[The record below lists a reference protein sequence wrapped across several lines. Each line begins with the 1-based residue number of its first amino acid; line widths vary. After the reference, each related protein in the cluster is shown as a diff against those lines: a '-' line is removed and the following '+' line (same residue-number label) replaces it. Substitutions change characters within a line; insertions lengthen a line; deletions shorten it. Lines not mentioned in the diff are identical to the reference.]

1 MQTKHDTMTND
12 KGQILLYQTPDG
24 ESRIEVRLQGET
36 VWLSLDQMAELFQRN
51 KSTISRH
58 IKNVFE
64 EGELQPNTTVAFL
77 ATVQMEGKRKVER
90 DIAYYNLDMIISVGY
105 RVHSYRGV
113 QFRMWATK
121 VLKEYIVK
129 GFALNDDL
137 LKRAGGGNY
146 FDELLARIRDIRS
159 SEKVFYRKVLEI
171 YALSIDYDPRVE
183 MTQEFFKTVQ
193 NKMHFSVHGHTAA
206 EIIYERADAQK
217 DFMGLTTWT
226 GAMPKRTDAEI
237 AKNYLSQE
245 EVTTLNRIVS
255 LYLDFAELQAEE
267 HRPMY
272 MKDWIAILDDFLRIS
287 RKDILTH
294 AGRISAQ
301 LAKAKADAEYDKFKE
316 RTKNELSAVEIHFLE
331 QFEREQKK
339 LTNKRDNK

>member
-1 MQTKHDTMTND
+1 MD
-12 KGQILLYQTPDG
+12 KGQFLLYQTPDG
-24 ESRIEVRLQGET
+24 DSQIEVKLQDDT

-58 IKNVFE
+58 IKNVLE
-64 EGELQPNTTVAFL
+64 DGELQEEATIANF
-77 ATVQMEGKRKVER
+77 ATVQNEGTRKVER
-90 DIAYYNLDMIISVGY
+90 VIAYYNLDMIISVGY

-113 QFRMWATK
+113 QFRIWATK

-129 GFALNDDL
+129 GFAMNDDL

-183 MTQEFFKTVQ
+183 MTQKFFKTIQ
-193 NKMHFSVHGHTAA
+193 NKMHYSVHGHTAA
-206 EIIYERADAQK
+206 EIIYERADAEK
-217 DFMGLTTWT
+217 DFMGLTTWS
-226 GAMPKRTDAEI
+226 GAMPTKPEAEI
-237 AKNYLSQE
+237 AKNYLTHE
-245 EVTTLNRIVS
+245 EIKSLNRIVS
-255 LYLDFAELQAEE
+255 LYLDFAEMQAEE

-272 MKDWIAILDDFLRIS
+272 MKDWINILDDFLRIS

-294 AGRISAQ
+294 AGKISAK
-301 LAKAKADAEYDKFKE
+301 LAKEKADHEYDKFKE
-316 RTKNELSAVEIHFLE
+316 RTKNDLSPVEIHFLE
-331 QFEREQKK
+331 NFEREQKRLMRGDK
-339 LTNKRDNK
+339 NEEK

>member
-1 MQTKHDTMTND
+1 MEDH
-12 KGQILLYQTPDG
+12 KGEIILYQTEDG
-24 ESRIEVRLQGET
+24 KSRIEVRLQGDT
-36 VWLSLDQMAELFQRN
+36 VWLNLDQLAELFQRN

-58 IKNVFE
+58 IRNVFKDR
-64 EGELQPNTTVAFL
+64 ELSKDMVVAYFATTTQHGAID
-77 ATVQMEGKRKVER
+77 GKTQTHLVE
-90 DIAYYNLDMIISVGY
+90 YYNLDMIISLGY

-113 QFRMWATK
+113 QFRMWAST
-121 VLKEYIVK
+121 VLKEYLIK

-137 LKRAGGGNY
+137 LKQAGGGNY
-146 FDELLARIRDIRS
+146 FDELLSRIRDIRS
-159 SEKVFYRKVLEI
+159 SEKVFYRKILEI
-171 YALSIDYDPRVE
+171 YALSIDYDPKVE
-183 MTQEFFKTVQ
+183 ITQEFFRTVQ
-193 NKMHFSVHGHTAA
+193 NKMHYSVHGHTAA

-226 GAMPKRTDAEI
+226 GAMPKKTDAEI
-237 AKNYLSQE
+237 AKNYLSKE
-245 EVTTLNRIVS
+245 EITTLNRIVS

-272 MKDWIAILDDFLRIS
+272 MKDWIKILDDFLRIS

-301 LAKAKADAEYDKFKE
+301 LAKAKADNEYDKFKE
-316 RTKNELSAVEIHFLE
+316 RTKNELTPVEIHFLE

-339 LTNKRDNK
+339 LGNINKG

>member
-1 MQTKHDTMTND
+1 MD
-12 KGQILLYQTPDG
+12 KGQFLLYQTPDG
-24 ESRIEVRLQGET
+24 DSQIEVKLQDDT

-58 IKNVFE
+58 IKNVLE
-64 EGELQPNTTVAFL
+64 DGELQEEATIANF
-77 ATVQMEGKRKVER
+77 ATVQNEGTRKVER
-90 DIAYYNLDMIISVGY
+90 VIAYYNLDMIISVGY

-113 QFRMWATK
+113 QFRIWATK

-129 GFALNDDL
+129 GFAMNDDL

-183 MTQEFFKTVQ
+183 MTQKFFKTIQ
-193 NKMHFSVHGHTAA
+193 NKMHYSVHGHSAA
-206 EIIYERADAQK
+206 EIIYERADAEK
-217 DFMGLTTWT
+217 DFMGLTTWS
-226 GAMPKRTDAEI
+226 GAMPTKPEAEI
-237 AKNYLSQE
+237 AKNYLTHE
-245 EVTTLNRIVS
+245 EIKSLNRIVS
-255 LYLDFAELQAEE
+255 LYLDFAEMQAEE

-272 MKDWIAILDDFLRIS
+272 MKDWINILDDFLRIS

-294 AGRISAQ
+294 AGKISAK
-301 LAKAKADAEYDKFKE
+301 LAKEKADQEYDKFKE
-316 RTKNELSAVEIHFLE
+316 RTKNNLSPVEIHFLE
-331 QFEREQKK
+331 NFEREQKRLMGGK
-339 LTNKRDNK
+339 DKNK